1 MNELV
6 RWDPFK
12 AALPFEGSLLDMV
25 PGFFRPVSR
34 AAWSG
39 PKMDIR
45 ETENAYELAVELPG
59 VRKEAIQ
66 VSVYENTVTIAAEAT
81 EESANG
87 EEQNWLLRERS
98 FGKFSRD
105 IMLPEAV
112 DDATSEARYADGVL
126 YLRLQKSRA
135 SQVKRLTVH

>member
-12 AALPFEGSLLDMV
+12 ATLPFEGSLLDMV
-25 PGFFRPVSR
+25 PTLFRPVSR

-66 VSVYENTVTIAAEAT
+66 VSVYENTVTIVAEAT
-81 EESANG
+81 EEAANG

-98 FGKFSRD
+98 FGKFSRN
-105 IMLPEAV
+105 ITCPRRSTTALRRR
-112 DDATSEARYADGVL
+112 ATPTACCTSSCRRAARA
-126 YLRLQKSRA
+126 R
-135 SQVKRLTVH
+135 